1 MYLFSNLVTTT
12 IHAKICSHY
21 SSEYDLAKITD
32 KLTLNPSVLKSLNF
46 IGAVNSWPKVEF
58 E

>member
-32 KLTLNPSVLKSLNF
+32 KLTLNPSVLLNF